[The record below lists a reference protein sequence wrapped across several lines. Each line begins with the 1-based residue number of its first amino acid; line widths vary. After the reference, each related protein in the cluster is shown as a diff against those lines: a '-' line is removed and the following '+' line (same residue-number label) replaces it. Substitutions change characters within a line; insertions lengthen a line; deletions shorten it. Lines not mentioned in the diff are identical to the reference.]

1 MYILGYP
8 QVMGTVN
15 GGHGDLPLS
24 FTHITSMAAFWPME
38 NIAYMAIA
46 EDNCVRIIPPQ
57 GLGLISTRV
66 GKRAYK

>member
-1 MYILGYP
+1 
-8 QVMGTVN
+8 
-15 GGHGDLPLS
+15 
-24 FTHITSMAAFWPME
+24 ME

-66 GKRAYK
+66 GKSAYKWHGVYW